1 MHANLTNKE
10 RTRRVLSD
18 IAYYGLR
25 ILLLAALFYLFV
37 CALKV
42 LTSSFRLLG
51 GKSAGGLFSQKS
63 LLANPICGLMIGVL
77 VTVVVQSSSTS
88 TSIIIAIVAAKALTV
103 MHAIPMIMGANIG
116 TSVTNTIVALGQY
129 TDREVFRRSF
139 AGATVHDMFNWVSV
153 FLLLPIEIVSHY
165 LFFLSNWLV
174 KDVFGVQKSDI
185 NVSLLDTI
193 VKPLT
198 EKIVQVDKSVIIDI
212 AKNDSQRVGRLLK
225 VLCKSDNVTD
235 KCDHLFATD
244 AHSDTQV
251 GLILLI
257 ISLVLLIMCLIG
269 IVKVL
274 HSTLKG
280 KLGKLTQKIINT
292 DLPGVF
298 AFLTG
303 YIAIIV
309 GAILTFLVQSS
320 SIFTSALTPLVGVG
334 MITVDRMYP
343 LTLGANI
350 GTTATGIIAALS
362 VDGNNDVALQLALC
376 HLFFNITGIAIWY
389 PVPIL
394 RRVPL
399 RMAKKLGDV
408 TSSYRWSIQTARR
421 S

>member
-1 MHANLTNKE
+1 MSPL
-10 RTRRVLSD
+10 
-18 IAYYGLR
+18 I
-25 ILLLAALFYLFV
+25 
-37 CALKV
+37 
-42 LTSSFRLLG
+42 
-51 GKSAGGLFSQKS
+51 GLFK
-63 LLANPICGLMIGVL
+63 I
-77 VTVVVQSSSTS
+77 
-88 TSIIIAIVAAKALTV
+88 
-103 MHAIPMIMGANIG
+103 
-116 TSVTNTIVALGQY
+116 
-129 TDREVFRRSF
+129 
-139 AGATVHDMFNWVSV
+139 
-153 FLLLPIEIVSHY
+153 
-165 LFFLSNWLV
+165 
-174 KDVFGVQKSDI
+174 I
-185 NVSLLDTI
+185 NVLF
-193 VKPLT
+193 
-198 EKIVQVDKSVIIDI
+198 SV
-212 AKNDSQRVGRLLK
+212 AFWFSG
-225 VLCKSDNVTD
+225 
-235 KCDHLFATD
+235 DHLFATD
-244 AHSDTQV
+244 ALSDTQV

-389 PVPIL
+389 PIPIL

-399 RMAKKLGDV
+399 RMAKQLGDV
-408 TSSYRWSIQTARR
+408 TSSYRWFSILYLLCMFFLFPLVIFALSVVGLWLLLTVLIPVVVVVIAVAVLNILQSKRPHWLPGILQDWTFLPLCMR
-421 S
+421 SLKPLDTKLTKLKRHLAYSVETLWNKFKSLFNPREDIEGFGFAEHNLPPHIANTGSTLNISVTGSYPASNISINNVKGNENMTYI

>member
-1 MHANLTNKE
+1 MYSECK
-10 RTRRVLSD
+10 SQ
-18 IAYYGLR
+18 
-25 ILLLAALFYLFV
+25 IL
-37 CALKV
+37 
-42 LTSSFRLLG
+42 
-51 GKSAGGLFSQKS
+51 
-63 LLANPICGLMIGVL
+63 
-77 VTVVVQSSSTS
+77 
-88 TSIIIAIVAAKALTV
+88 
-103 MHAIPMIMGANIG
+103 
-116 TSVTNTIVALGQY
+116 
-129 TDREVFRRSF
+129 
-139 AGATVHDMFNWVSV
+139 
-153 FLLLPIEIVSHY
+153 
-165 LFFLSNWLV
+165 
-174 KDVFGVQKSDI
+174 
-185 NVSLLDTI
+185 NVPLLDTI

-198 EKIVQVDKSVIIDI
+198 EKIVQVDKSVITDI
-212 AKNDSQRVGRLLK
+212 AKNDSQPVGRLLK

-244 AHSDTQV
+244 ALSDTQV

-408 TSSYRWSIQTARR
+408 TSSYRWFSILYLLCMFFLFPLVIFALSVVGLWLLLTVLIPVVVVVIAVAVLNILQSKRPHWLPGILQDWTFLPQWMRSLKPLDTKITKLKRHLAYSVETLWNKFRSLFKSREDIEGFGFAEHNLPPHITDTGSKLNSVTCSYPASNISINNVEGNENRR
-421 S
+421 IFEMPGTEYCNFV